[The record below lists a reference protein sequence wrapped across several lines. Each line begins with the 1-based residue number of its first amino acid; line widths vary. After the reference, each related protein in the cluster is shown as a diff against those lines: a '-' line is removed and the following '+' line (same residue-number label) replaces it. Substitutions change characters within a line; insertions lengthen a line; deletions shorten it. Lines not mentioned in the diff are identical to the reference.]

1 MAGRGHSVASNWAG
15 AVWCVDH
22 HLSWTAALRTNASVR
37 YAFDASVSITV
48 EIIDLYCTYILFG
61 CRGPHEAQST
71 PHAGKRDPLASGLES
86 DW

>member
-1 MAGRGHSVASNWAG
+1 MASNWAG

-48 EIIDLYCTYILFG
+48 EIIDLYLYLYFIWVP
-61 CRGPHEAQST
+61 GPA
-71 PHAGKRDPLASGLES
+71 
-86 DW
+86 